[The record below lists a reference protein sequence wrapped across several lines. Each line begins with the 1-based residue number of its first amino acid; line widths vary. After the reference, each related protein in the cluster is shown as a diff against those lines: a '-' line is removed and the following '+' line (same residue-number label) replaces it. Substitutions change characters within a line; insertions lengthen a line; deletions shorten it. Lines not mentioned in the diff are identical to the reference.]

1 MSIIARMGVRIIFVV
16 LLLSSA
22 QAQWTVVPSGSSNNL
37 RGVFLLDSGVG
48 YAVGEGG
55 TILKSTDAGMT
66 WNALVSG
73 TTRALYDLYFFNDN
87 EGLAVGDNGLILR
100 TTDGGRP

>member
-1 MSIIARMGVRIIFVV
+1 MSIIARTCVGIIFVF

-73 TTRALYDLYFFNDN
+73 
-87 EGLAVGDNGLILR
+87 
-100 TTDGGRP
+100 RPGPSMISISSMITKASQSGIMV